1 MAVWGRTHYRLGA
14 NAIAGARPVLNDEWL
29 AKPFRQPLTD
39 QAREDVGC
47 AARGTSDDDAH
58 RSRRI
63 GLRPSDA
70 RDDRECGSTRCQMQK
85 LTARKFHGVM
95 SRIV

>member
-14 NAIAGARPVLNDEWL
+14 NVIAATRPVLNDEWL

-47 AARGTSDDDAH
+47 AAGSYSDDDAH
-58 RSRRI
+58 WPRRI
-63 GLRPSDA
+63 SLCPRVS
-70 RDDRECGSTRCQMQK
+70 RHRRERYST
-85 LTARKFHGVM
+85 
-95 SRIV
+95 